1 MSAVSLCGNPEFL
14 LTINSMRFFF
24 PIFLQICAKICEHWG
39 CKWKPLGF
47 HSLCACVCV
56 CASYSLAAGFFGFFV
71 FLYMLEKLLPFFFF
85 LVLNF
90 SLHSWLRDKMEVSG
104 VLQCWSLPLQRWPR
118 KHSDS
123 QMADCWVGH
132 ISGCP
137 SVPRVLLEEAC
148 WLLWLLHKPWYC
160 IPIYSLCLSP

>member
-14 LTINSMRFFF
+14 LTTINSMIFFFFF
-24 PIFLQICAKICEHWG
+24 PIFLSKFVLKYVNTEGVSENHLAS
-39 CKWKPLGF
+39 PL
-47 HSLCACVCV
+47 CV
-56 CASYSLAAGFFGFFV
+56 CASYSLAAGFFV
-71 FLYMLEKLLPFFFF
+71 FLFFSICLKNCCFFFF
-85 LVLNF
+85 GPLNF
-90 SLHSWLRDKMEVSG
+90 SLRSWLRDKMEVSG

>member
-1 MSAVSLCGNPEFL
+1 M
-14 LTINSMRFFF
+14 IYIFF
-24 PIFLQICAKICEHWG
+24 PIFLSKFVLKYVNTEGVNENHLAST
-39 CKWKPLGF
+39 L
-47 HSLCACVCV
+47 CV
-56 CASYSLAAGFFGFFV
+56 CASYSLAAGFFGF
-71 FLYMLEKLLPFFFF
+71 LCMLEKLLLFFFF
-85 LVLNF
+85 GPLNF
-90 SLHSWLRDKMEVSG
+90 SLRSWLRDKMEVSG

-148 WLLWLLHKPWYC
+148 WLL
-160 IPIYSLCLSP
+160 

>member
-1 MSAVSLCGNPEFL
+1 MKTTWL
-14 LTINSMRFFF
+14 
-24 PIFLQICAKICEHWG
+24 
-39 CKWKPLGF
+39 PL
-47 HSLCACVCV
+47 SVCV
-56 CASYSLAAGFFGFFV
+56 RILFIGCRVFWFFV
-71 FLYMLEKLLPFFFF
+71 FLCMLEKLLLFFFGP
-85 LVLNF
+85 LNF
-90 SLHSWLRDKMEVSG
+90 SLRSWLRDKMEVSG

-148 WLLWLLHKPWYC
+148 WLL
-160 IPIYSLCLSP
+160 

>member
-1 MSAVSLCGNPEFL
+1 M
-14 LTINSMRFFF
+14 IHFFF
-24 PIFLQICAKICEHWG
+24 PIFLSKFVLKYVNTEGVNENHLAST
-39 CKWKPLGF
+39 L
-47 HSLCACVCV
+47 CV
-56 CASYSLAAGFFGFFV
+56 CAHLIHWLQGFLVFCFSLYAWKIAA
-71 FLYMLEKLLPFFFF
+71 FFFF
-85 LVLNF
+85 GPLNF
-90 SLHSWLRDKMEVSG
+90 SLRSWLRDKMEVSG

>member
-24 PIFLQICAKICEHWG
+24 SPSFSKFVLKYVNTEGVSENHLAST
-39 CKWKPLGF
+39 L
-47 HSLCACVCV
+47 CVCV
-56 CASYSLAAGFFGFFV
+56 HLIHWLQGFLGF
-71 FLYMLEKLLPFFFF
+71 LFFSIC
-85 LVLNF
+85 LKNCCLNF